1 MGTINYGERTY
12 DQATDAAPPTPIQ
25 GPPTPIQG
33 PPEASVHPQLP
44 APEYFC
50 ESKDATSEALT
61 LPSDPA
67 LCALEPFMSEFR
79 SKLSTRPAWM
89 LKARGG
95 VGSATP
101 ATDWINN

>member
-1 MGTINYGERTY
+1 M
-12 DQATDAAPPTPIQ
+12 
-25 GPPTPIQG
+25 
-33 PPEASVHPQLP
+33 HPQLP

-50 ESKDATSEALT
+50 ESKDAASEALT

-89 LKARGG
+89 LKAREG
-95 VGSATP
+95 VSSATP
-101 ATDWINN
+101 ATAWIPVIGYTRVSTEDQRDGFGLKEQKAAIQDYMA